1 MSKYKKKIDRIICEL
16 PFAFYFAVLT
26 VIAIARAFDL
36 IDMRANAIDIVTV
49 STFVYALICFPK
61 HFRMLIE
68 KLGKHVI
75 KSIKLSYFVVLLL
88 ICLIT
93 SSVFCAFNLSL
104 SDNVEDCLCVFSF
117 ALLIIETTKSNTK
130 DDETHNSYKLLSV
143 LGLALLGLFLVIG
156 VPLIINECYK
166 ANCGYITVW
175 DGADVLGYYGTILGA
190 AIAVLTLVATIVF
203 TKKQIQRDSYLRVET
218 EKLSKLESI
227 FLGILDSINPIE
239 TLKNVMDNGFSD
251 PTKAINI
258 LQKYQLNCK
267 TANDRL
273 NAHLNMTDYP
283 KFKVIIDTIANIAEE
298 FVSISQGEI
307 DQYSNLRLWAHRET
321 ASKMLHN
328 EEIMPGSFS
337 PKEIEFSKNQGR
349 ELR

>member
-1 MSKYKKKIDRIICEL
+1 MKIKR
-16 PFAFYFAVLT
+16 
-26 VIAIARAFDL
+26 
-36 IDMRANAIDIVTV
+36 
-49 STFVYALICFPK
+49 
-61 HFRMLIE
+61 
-68 KLGKHVI
+68 VI
-75 KSIKLSYFVVLLL
+75 KIIFVVAIVIFL
-88 ICLIT
+88 IVGIPI
-93 SSVFCAFNLSL
+93 F
-104 SDNVEDCLCVFSF
+104 
-117 ALLIIETTKSNTK
+117 
-130 DDETHNSYKLLSV
+130 
-143 LGLALLGLFLVIG
+143 
-156 VPLIINECYK
+156 INECYK
-166 ANCGYITVW
+166 SKCRYITVW

-190 AIAVLTLVATIVF
+190 VIAVLTLAATIVF

-283 KFKVIIDTIANIAEE
+283 KFKVIIDSIANIAEE
-298 FVSISQGEI
+298 FVDISQGEI
-307 DQYSNLRLWAHRET
+307 DQYSNLRLWTHRET
-321 ASKMLHN
+321 AKKMLHN

-337 PKEIEFSKNQGR
+337 SKEIEFSENVLEKTKDSDYAEIEKAVTQLNGDFIKTYETKFRSLLQLNGSTF
-349 ELR
+349 EEANTEVQLKADEILRLRRK

>member
-1 MSKYKKKIDRIICEL
+1 MKRKNIITI
-16 PFAFYFAVLT
+16 VLT
-26 VIAIARAFDL
+26 ILGAIIL
-36 IDMRANAIDIVTV
+36 
-49 STFVYALICFPK
+49 FV
-61 HFRMLIE
+61 
-68 KLGKHVI
+68 
-75 KSIKLSYFVVLLL
+75 
-88 ICLIT
+88 
-93 SSVFCAFNLSL
+93 
-104 SDNVEDCLCVFSF
+104 
-117 ALLIIETTKSNTK
+117 
-130 DDETHNSYKLLSV
+130 
-143 LGLALLGLFLVIG
+143 G

-190 AIAVLTLVATIVF
+190 AIAVLTLVATIAF
-203 TKKQIQRDSYLRVET
+203 TKKQIQRESYLRAET
-218 EKLSKLESI
+218 DKLSKLESI

-273 NAHLNMTDYP
+273 NAHLNMADYP
-283 KFKVIIDTIANIAEE
+283 KFKVIIDSIANIAEE

-307 DQYSNLRLWAHRET
+307 DQYSDLRLWTHKET
-321 ASKMLHN
+321 ALKMLHN

-337 PKEIEFSKNQGR
+337 SKEIAFSKDVLEKTKDMDYAEIEKAITKLNGDFIAAYETKFRSLLQLNGSTFEAVNAEVQR
-349 ELR
+349 RADDILRLRRK

>member
-1 MSKYKKKIDRIICEL
+1 MKRKNIITI
-16 PFAFYFAVLT
+16 VL
-26 VIAIARAFDL
+26 AIL
-36 IDMRANAIDIVTV
+36 GAII
-49 STFVYALICFPK
+49 
-61 HFRMLIE
+61 
-68 KLGKHVI
+68 
-75 KSIKLSYFVVLLL
+75 
-88 ICLIT
+88 
-93 SSVFCAFNLSL
+93 
-104 SDNVEDCLCVFSF
+104 
-117 ALLIIETTKSNTK
+117 
-130 DDETHNSYKLLSV
+130 
-143 LGLALLGLFLVIG
+143 LFIG

-190 AIAVLTLVATIVF
+190 AIAVLTLVATIAF
-203 TKKQIQRDSYLRVET
+203 TKKQIQRESYLRSET
-218 EKLSKLESI
+218 DKLSKLEST

-273 NAHLNMTDYP
+273 NAHLNMADYP
-283 KFKVIIDTIANIAEE
+283 KFKVIIDSIANIAEE

-307 DQYSNLRLWAHRET
+307 DQYSDLRLWAHKET
-321 ASKMLHN
+321 ALKMLHN

-337 PKEIEFSKNQGR
+337 PKEIAFSKDVLEKTKDMDYAEIEKTIAKLNGDFIATYETKFRSLLQLNGSTFEEVNAEVQR
-349 ELR
+349 RADEILRLRRK